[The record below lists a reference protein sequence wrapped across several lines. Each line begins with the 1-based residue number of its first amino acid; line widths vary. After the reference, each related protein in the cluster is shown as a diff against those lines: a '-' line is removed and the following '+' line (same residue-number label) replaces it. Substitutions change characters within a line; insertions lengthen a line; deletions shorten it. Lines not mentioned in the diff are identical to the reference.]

1 MKFALLVACAPAP
14 LLLWACASAPRQM
27 AAHPEA
33 PHRGEILDTVDAFF
47 LALASSDADA
57 IAALHSPGAVN
68 VIAEP
73 EKGASIRYRPVSEMI
88 GRIKNGAFPKFRER
102 YWDPTVLE
110 RGGLAV
116 VWAPYSIDQDGAR
129 QHCGVDIFNLSK
141 HGKTWKIDSLSFTI
155 EPSACGEINPGGA
168 AIIRPDFS
176 ALDAK
181 EN

>member
-1 MKFALLVACAPAP
+1 
-14 LLLWACASAPRQM
+14 M
-27 AAHPEA
+27 AALPEA

-47 LALASSDADA
+47 LALASSDADV

-73 EKGASIRYRPVSEMI
+73 EKDASIRYRPVSEMVE
-88 GRIKNGAFPKFRER
+88 RMRSGAFPEFRER

-116 VWAPYSIDQDGAR
+116 VWTPYSIEKDGAR
-129 QHCGVDIFNLSK
+129 LHCGVDIFNLSK
-141 HGKTWKIDSLSFTI
+141 HGEIWKIDSLNFTM
-155 EPSACGEINPGGA
+155 EPSACGEFNPGEGA
-168 AIIRPDFS
+168 ISRPDFS